1 MMRGGSN
8 AAAISGL
15 GFILLVALA
24 LRLWGLGKES
34 LWLDEIIAATH
45 AMQPLWRLPGEVIR
59 WDMHP
64 PVYFAQLSIWGW
76 FGDGDYALLL
86 NSVFWGVATVAV
98 VGFAGWRLFGPAA
111 GLIGALIT
119 AVAPGAVAASQTLR
133 MYPFMSCVIVLVAY
147 LYTTRI
153 EVAERLGWRQLWLP
167 GLLQL
172 LLIYTHAVG
181 FFHVFFLGLYAL
193 VLCLLVRGPRTDFAR
208 LLAVHIA
215 LGLASLPVIA
225 SSLLRSSASVVIED
239 AGQLLRAAT
248 GVLFTTVEHS
258 GEIQQGVTLTLL
270 ALAAVLALLPG
281 QRRRP
286 IFWLLICAPL
296 LINVAIS
303 LTFKPMFKTWLF
315 AYIVPVLALSL
326 GAGLAELA
334 RNHLSV
340 ALGRLTMWAICA
352 VLAGVLLWSW
362 RGYSEAS
369 LKPNDFR
376 GAAEM
381 LARRVAEGDA
391 IFAPDDAAT
400 FWAMARYLVGPRWGS
415 PLDIQSTDPN
425 ERWASVRARL
435 PESVGRYFGVYGET
449 NQIMYGKVP
458 IIVGYGRDDGAAAA
472 RYDRIWVVTYER
484 SRGRHEVPGFPPPTH
499 HSVETIRFK
508 GVVVE
513 RFERNG

>member
-1 MMRGGSN
+1 MRGGSN

-45 AMQPLWRLPGEVIR
+45 AMQPLWRLPAEVIR
-59 WDMHP
+59 RDMHP
-64 PVYFAQLSIWGW
+64 PIYFAQLAVWGW
-76 FGDGDYALLL
+76 FGDSDYALLL

-111 GLIGALIT
+111 GLIAALIT
-119 AVAPGAVAASQTLR
+119 AVAPGAIAASQTLR

-153 EVAERLGWRQLWLP
+153 EAVAKRLDWRQLWP
-167 GLLQL
+167 PALLQL

-193 VLCLLVRGPRTDFAR
+193 ILCLLLRGARADLAR
-208 LLAVHIA
+208 LLVVHVA
-215 LGLASLPVIA
+215 LGVVSLPVIV
-225 SSLLRSSASVVIED
+225 SSLVRSSASGVIED
-239 AGQLLRAAT
+239 AGELLRAAT
-248 GVLFTTVEHS
+248 GILFTAFDRS
-258 GEIQQGVTLTLL
+258 GEVQQAFTLAVLIL
-270 ALAAVLALLPG
+270 AGVLALLPG

-286 IFWLLICAPL
+286 IFWILVCAPL
-296 LINVAIS
+296 LMNVAIS
-303 LTFKPMFKTWLF
+303 LAFKPMFKTWLF
-315 AYIVPVLALSL
+315 AYIVPMLALCL
-326 GAGLAELA
+326 GAGLAEVA
-334 RNHLSV
+334 RKYVGV
-340 ALGRLTMWAICA
+340 ASRLILWAVCT
-352 VLAGVLLWSW
+352 VLLGVLLWSW

-381 LARRVAEGDA
+381 LARRAAEGDA

-415 PLDIQSTDPN
+415 PLDIQSSSPSD
-425 ERWASVRARL
+425 RWGSMKAWL
-435 PESVGRYFGVYGET
+435 PESVGRYLGLYGNT
-449 NQIMYGKVP
+449 NLVMYGKIP
-458 IIVGYGRDDGAAAA
+458 IIVGYGRDDGATAA
-472 RYDRIWVVTYER
+472 RHDRIWVVTYDR
-484 SRGRHEVPGFPPPTH
+484 SRGRHQVPGFPPPTH
-499 HSVETIRFK
+499 RPVETIRFK
-508 GVVVE
+508 GLTVE
-513 RFERNG
+513 RLERSN